1 MTPKDYSLKPRKRHK
16 NFMDSAASGPYKRRL
31 KELRE
36 NIRSTLGLRAGG
48 VDFIGPLGAYVG
60 ESHQAARHTD
70 NEVLQCIDLR
80 LAGFSLNEIS
90 AKMEIPKRTVRD
102 FFAGRIRGKHPV
114 KFVKATINK

>member
-31 KELRE
+31 KEL
-36 NIRSTLGLRAGG
+36 SLRAGG

-60 ESHQAARHTD
+60 ESHQAARYTD

-90 AKMEIPKRTVRD
+90 KKMEIPKRTVRD

-114 KFVKATINK
+114 KFVKATITE

>member
-1 MTPKDYSLKPRKRHK
+1 MTPRDYSQKPRKRHK

-31 KELRE
+31 KE

-60 ESHQAARHTD
+60 ESHQAARYTD

-90 AKMEIPKRTVRD
+90 KKMEIPKRTVRD

-114 KFVKATINK
+114 KFVKAMINE